1 MGKSIELAK
10 VPHKRKIDIASLQ
23 ETRWVGDKAQDVDGF
38 KLWYS
43 GHVRCKNGVGILVDS
58 DLRKL
63 VVEVK
68 RVSDR
73 LIGIKLVVRLFIGG
87 DFNRHIGVTSGDYDD
102 VHRGFGF
109 RVRNGGGISLLDFAK
124 VFDLVIANSSF
135 LKKEE
140 HLVAFKS
147 LGARTHIDYTIQ
159 KVG

>member
-73 LIGIKLVVRLFIGG
+73 LIGIKLVVRVFTLNVISAYTPQMGL
-87 DFNRHIGVTSGDYDD
+87 DED
-102 VHRGFGF
+102 VKR
-109 RVRNGGGISLLDFAK
+109 RL
-124 VFDLVIANSSF
+124 
-135 LKKEE
+135 
-140 HLVAFKS
+140 
-147 LGARTHIDYTIQ
+147 
-159 KVG
+159 